1 MRHSATLSGLHTME
15 YQMPKK
21 QTIKQMKA
29 ELARLTKFIEGA
41 GERTT
46 APSTGS
52 CRVIGYRNDKNSDEY
67 DMEYT
72 FMEFVDENNAPLG
85 SPRGN
90 SEAEELLKAI
100 KAVRYG
106 ATKRGK
112 ARFDKGAAAWSIQSE
127 HVPSFVVLGTKN
139 AKGVF
144 KASK

>member
-1 MRHSATLSGLHTME
+1 
-15 YQMPKK
+15 MPKA

-41 GERTT
+41 
-46 APSTGS
+46 APVSTSTSTVG

-67 DMEYT
+67 NMEYT
-72 FMEFVDENNAPLG
+72 FMEFVDESNAPLG

-90 SEAEELLKAI
+90 SEAEELLKGI

-112 ARFDKGAAAWSIQSE
+112 ARFDKGAGAWSIQSE
-127 HVPSFVVLGTKN
+127 HVPSFVIMGTKN

-144 KASK
+144 KAAK

>member
-1 MRHSATLSGLHTME
+1 
-15 YQMPKK
+15 MPRK
-21 QTIKQMKA
+21 QTVASMKK
-29 ELARLTKFIEGA
+29 ELARLNAFISDAEG
-41 GERTT
+41 TT

-52 CRVIGYRNDKNSDEY
+52 CRVIGYRNDANSEEY
-67 DMEYT
+67 NQEYT
-72 FMEFVDENNAPLG
+72 YMEFVDSDNKPLG

-90 SEAEELLKAI
+90 SEAEELLKGI

-112 ARFDKGAAAWSIQSE
+112 ARFDKGAAAWSIQTE
-127 HVPSFVVLGTKN
+127 HVPSFVVMGTKN